1 MNCKLLYENTEI
13 GKWFIELIDVIW
25 LAIKIER
32 RIQKSLEKII
42 SNILW
47 IKAQKERSNKSDF
60 LSFIDWNEKKIL
72 AKSKN
77 NLFIW

>member
-32 RIQKSLEKII
+32 RIKKSLEKII
-42 SNILW
+42 CNILW

-72 AKSKN
+72 AKSKK
-77 NLFIW
+77 